1 LVTWRALEQIPVAG
15 LNPSVINQL
24 LQTTNAT
31 NLIYAIASG
40 MPLARFS
47 IVAMGIGPYIDAL
60 IIVSIASI
68 CSHRLRTMRENP
80 DGRLRLQR
88 WTRALAVALSMGQA
102 YGWTVL
108 MQTPTFP
115 PAMGP
120 MDWFSR
126 LAIILQLTGGTMILV
141 LLADTLDELGLGFG
155 NGAVLIYAVGPVA
168 GEVHRLAYL
177 FASTP
182 SVEALY
188 RPFAIWVG
196 FSIAVVVATVAV
208 MRAVRRV
215 PGVEGNDER
224 LTKRVELKLL
234 LSGIL
239 RPPVFANAILFAP
252 VIVANYYIVAN
263 PGVARWIYDVATPYG
278 SNPWTDGLYVAID
291 ACLMIGFAF
300 FVVFGDFGLGA
311 TPKELMT
318 HIYRLTFIGGIFL
331 AVTVVALPVLEWNA
345 SRFAGTAIP
354 LSGFDAVLVVAMI
367 LAIVGALERS
377 GKRGRGVPVLT
388 SRLP

>member
-1 LVTWRALEQIPVAG
+1 MQSPTP
-15 LNPSVINQL
+15 PP
-24 LQTTNAT
+24 
-31 NLIYAIASG
+31 LIG
-40 MPLARFS
+40 
-47 IVAMGIGPYIDAL
+47 
-60 IIVSIASI
+60 
-68 CSHRLRTMRENP
+68 
-80 DGRLRLQR
+80 
-88 WTRALAVALSMGQA
+88 
-102 YGWTVL
+102 
-108 MQTPTFP
+108 
-115 PAMGP
+115 
-120 MDWFSR
+120 MDWFDR

-188 RPFAIWVG
+188 RPFAIWVA

-215 PGVEGNDER
+215 PGVEGKDER

-278 SNPWTDGLYVAID
+278 PNPWTDGLYVAID
-291 ACLMIGFAF
+291 ACLVIGFAF
-300 FVVFGDFGLGA
+300 FVVFGDFGLGG